1 MKTIT
6 SVLAGM
12 LIGAA
17 AVVGAQQTVKGGYI
31 VERDADVAKKEP
43 GTHNGGF
50 RSCALPSTASAILT
64 SEIAPADRPR
74 RVQQHDNH
82 EIVV

>member
-17 AVVGAQQTVKGGYI
+17 AVVGAQHTVKGGYI

-43 GTHNGGF
+43 GTTTAAATPSATRSSPRRHTC
-50 RSCALPSTASAILT
+50 RSCSGSA
-64 SEIAPADRPR
+64 P
-74 RVQQHDNH
+74 
-82 EIVV
+82 